1 MKITNK
7 YNLKKLIFIAI
18 IVLLFNSCKE
28 KAADPV
34 FITPNATTTWKMGE
48 IQQIKWRADAKNI
61 DTSSLVS
68 IYLYKEG
75 ENDENYYEIIQENW
89 HNNGEYQWYID
100 PVITS
105 KIHCYLKIAAN
116 YKTEGVISELFTI
129 TTASLP
135 FSFVAPS
142 QTDILN
148 NDSIYMIR
156 WSCPQ
161 ELQYKQVKIDLYRIE
176 NQRPVLFKNIIEN
189 TQNDNECPWLI
200 DIEETGEYRLKIST
214 LEQDASGISNV
225 FMIEKKLAPDFSEP
239 NAQSVWTEGELET
252 IVWQIKNWGLVDI
265 YLYRQGNTGG
275 NYELKIAD
283 DATDNGNFTNW
294 TVNAN
299 LQNNENGVFY
309 IKIIPYNENTQSNGI
324 KSENFT
330 INGI

>member
-1 MKITNK
+1 MRTNQ
-7 YNLKKLIFIAI
+7 NLIRLLI
-18 IVLLFNSCKE
+18 IVIIIFMLSSCNDKN
-28 KAADPV
+28 DPV
-34 FITPNATTTWKMGE
+34 AFIEPNAATVWKMGE
-48 IQQIKWRADAKNI
+48 VQQIKWRADAKNI
-61 DTSSLVS
+61 DTSNLVS

-75 ENDENYYEIIQENW
+75 EDNENYYEVIQKNW
-89 HNNGEYQWYID
+89 YNNEEYQWYID

-116 YKTEGVISELFTI
+116 YNTEGIISELFTI

-142 QTDILN
+142 QTEILN

-161 ELQYKQVKIDLYRIE
+161 EMEHKQVKIDLYKII

-200 DIEETGEYRLKIST
+200 NIDETGEYRLKIST

-225 FMIEKKLAPDFSEP
+225 FTIEKKLTPDFTEP
-239 NAQSVWTEGELET
+239 NAQSVWTEGELKN
-252 IVWQIKNWGLVDI
+252 IVWQTKNWGLVDI
-265 YLYRQGNTGG
+265 YLYLQGNTGG

-299 LQNNENGVFY
+299 LQDQATNVFY
-309 IKIIPYNENTQSNGI
+309 IKIIPYNENTQSNGA

-330 INGI
+330 IKGI